1 MGNFLKKIPYLGRK
15 FHLKKSPKK
24 RILKTLT
31 LTQEILK
38 YSDYNFPNNNT
49 IDKHLC
55 QKMILDKIIS

>member
-15 FHLKKSPKK
+15 FHLKKSPRK

-31 LTQEILK
+31 STQEILK
-38 YSDYNFPNNNT
+38 YSDYNFPNSNT

-55 QKMILDKIIS
+55 QK